1 MSNFTQS
8 DLEILEA
15 FDIPTKWLP
24 SKYHNGKSYIN
35 ATALLIQH
43 KKAEKVAMKKAAKIR
58 AKSDRAVRL
67 SNYIC
72 QVERGEEIQFDVNEM
87 QLYNN
92 QLKFVEGLFH
102 RLK

>member
-1 MSNFTQS
+1 MSNFTQT

-24 SKYHNGKSYIN
+24 SKYHNGKSHIN

-43 KKAEKVAMKKAAKIR
+43 KKAEKISAKKAAKVQSK
-58 AKSDRAVRL
+58 ADRAIRL
-67 SNYIC
+67 SHYIC
-72 QVERGEEIQFDVNEM
+72 QVERGEEIQFDVNEI

-92 QLKFVEGLFH
+92 QLKFVKGLYR
-102 RLK
+102 RLS